1 MAWFFPCAAATRKPL
16 KGVNMKKTFF
26 VLALLLLSTSSVMA
40 EDKKSDGKVPVPAGV
55 QITDKVDARGKCPK
69 ICSNANAGI
78 YDGVWEP
85 KACECFIPGGGK
97 PNTPP
102 AKH

>member
-1 MAWFFPCAAATRKPL
+1 MELLFPRVVATRKQL
-16 KGVNMKKTFF
+16 KEVNVNKTFF
-26 VLALLLLSTSSVMA
+26 VLALFLLSTSSVMA
-40 EDKKSDGKVPVPAGV
+40 DGKTTDGKVPVPAGV
-55 QITDKVDARGKCPK
+55 QITDKVDARAKCPK